1 MGRMDVCQGCLIG
14 RLRSESV
21 WKVEVGE
28 KSGRGSSEPRRE
40 SGEDDTKA

>member
-1 MGRMDVCQGCLIG
+1 MDVCQGCLIG
-14 RLRSESV
+14 SESV